1 MRLFIGVDLPTKI
14 KQALLEFQSELRH
27 LGVNGSWKSQ
37 DSLHITL
44 EFLGELDSTMI
55 PVLTETLTKVASNY
69 SSFEL
74 NLGGVGGFPSLKRP
88 HTLWTALNGGLTE
101 LNRLRDDLHLELK
114 KKGFE
119 LEERQFKPH
128 ITLVSRPKLDNIDLS
143 VVHIKKLG
151 EFRVAEVVL
160 FESRA
165 IGGKRVYIDLYRA
178 DLETSGF
185 LN

>member
-1 MRLFIGVDLPTKI
+1 
-14 KQALLEFQSELRH
+14 
-27 LGVNGSWKSQ
+27 
-37 DSLHITL
+37 
-44 EFLGELDSTMI
+44 
-55 PVLTETLTKVASNY
+55 
-69 SSFEL
+69 
-74 NLGGVGGFPSLKRP
+74 
-88 HTLWTALNGGLTE
+88 
-101 LNRLRDDLHLELK
+101 
-114 KKGFE
+114 

-143 VVHIKKLG
+143 VVHTKQLG